1 MDGTLLTFLASYW
14 KILIKGKRRA
24 RMYTKFTLTMITL
37 ILAMALAM
45 VTLAGC
51 NTSILLNPNS
61 NEGTDN
67 SQSNP
72 SDPSTDATDTD
83 NYQMLP
89 VISGKVANL
98 KLDASADGTTQQLKK
113 GEVLSIT
120 LESNPSTGYSW
131 FATVSNQAV
140 LLQMGEPE
148 YQAPAF
154 DTATPIVGASGA
166 ETFFFQAANAG
177 SATLTLEYMRSFE
190 KDVNPEKTITIT
202 IEVK

>member
-1 MDGTLLTFLASYW
+1 MF
-14 KILIKGKRRA
+14 
-24 RMYTKFTLTMITL
+24 TKFSLTMITL
-37 ILAMALAM
+37 ILV

-51 NTSILLNPNS
+51 NKSTPFNPNS

-72 SDPSTDATDTD
+72 VDPITDTTDTD

-89 VISGKVANL
+89 VISGKVANI
-98 KLDASADGTTQQLKK
+98 KLDASADGTIQQLKK
-113 GEVLSIT
+113 SEVLSIT

-131 FATVSNQAV
+131 FATLSNQDILA
-140 LLQMGEPE
+140 QMGEPE

-154 DTATPIVGASGA
+154 DTATPIVGAAGTV
-166 ETFFFQAANAG
+166 TFFFQGADAG
-177 SATLTLEYMRSFE
+177 SATLTLEYMRTFE

-202 IEVK
+202 VEVK